1 MTNKNV
7 VMMIKCF
14 IEHYLTSGEITM
26 NIQDALK
33 SFSTMTLTTRQEF
46 MIKNGEWLLHEMLD
60 HIGSPDAVLRDQLI
74 YRTFIELLSDNLLT
88 TKQLQFL
95 FDTASSDNYLF
106 FNIGEEMTDSV
117 FTRSFSA
124 LLVAGLLSKDTS
136 LQTLD
141 ANRLESYFQK
151 IGRYLLLEKDT
162 RGFVQDKGWA
172 HSIAHG
178 ADLATMTI
186 KHPKFDLQYAPAI
199 LHALKLVSWKNTVY
213 VNDEE
218 ERLVTIIEALLDRN
232 YSEEALIEFVQQA
245 FDKFEMHLVTQ
256 GYNESFFSGRT
267 CTLNIMKTLY
277 FALKMNNR
285 SPKLQNA
292 IYGQVAKWL
301 KLGA

>member
-1 MTNKNV
+1 MEN
-7 VMMIKCF
+7 
-14 IEHYLTSGEITM
+14 YLTSGEIAM
-26 NIQDALK
+26 NIKDALK
-33 SFSTMTLTTRQEF
+33 SFSTMTHTTRQEF
-46 MIKNGEWLLHEMLD
+46 MIKNGDWLLQEMLV
-60 HIGSPDAVLRDQLI
+60 HIGSPDAELRDQLI

-88 TKQLQFL
+88 TQQLQSL
-95 FDTASSDNYLF
+95 FDTAASDNYLF
-106 FNIGEEMTDSV
+106 LNIGEEKTDSV

-124 LLVAGLLSKDTS
+124 LLIAGILSKDAT
-136 LQTLD
+136 LQILD
-141 ANRLESYFQK
+141 ANRLQLYFQK

-199 LHALKLVSWKNTVY
+199 LHALKLVSWKNIVY

-285 SPKLQNA
+285 SPQLQNA